1 MQDPNAIRSMVPKTF
16 EFIEEDVEEEEE
28 LSEEE
33 DVAKIEMREI
43 TNTVKSPVK
52 MTQTSL

>member
-1 MQDPNAIRSMVPKTF
+1 MVPKTF
-16 EFIEEDVEEEEE
+16 EFIEEEVEEEEE